1 MYFLSGK
8 RIGLSPLLRKDIHE
22 DYVRWLND
30 PEVNRYSGRRRYP
43 SNEQSIERYL
53 SGLGKDEYVLSIC
66 VKENGRHIGNIKY
79 GPVDWV
85 NRTCEVEILVGE
97 KGEWGKGYASEA
109 IYLVSKHLF
118 LTLDL
123 NRVEAKSANPAF
135 IAAVCKHLGWTLEG
149 EMRERFLMEGRF
161 ISYSWLSLLRKE
173 FRRIDGFEPEDE
185 KQDPG
190 VLLSV

>member
-8 RIGLSPLLRKDIHE
+8 RIGLRPLLRKDIGE

-30 PEVNRYSGRRRYP
+30 PEVNRYSGRSRYP

-53 SGLGKDEYVLSIC
+53 SSLAKDEHVLAIC
-66 VKENGRHIGNIKY
+66 LKENGRRIGNIKY

-85 NRTCEVEILVGE
+85 NRTCEIEILVGE
-97 KGEWGKGYASEA
+97 KDEWGKGYASEA

-123 NRVEAKSANPAF
+123 NRAEAKSANPAF
-135 IAAVCKHLGWTLEG
+135 IAAVCSHLGWTREG
-149 EMRERFLMEGRF
+149 DMRERFLKDGRF

-173 FRRIDGFEPEDE
+173 FRRIDRF
-185 KQDPG
+185 DPG
-190 VLLSV
+190 EAENRPGGMGE